1 LALNEKRTALG
12 LSWPRVA
19 DQLWAQSAA
28 LNGRR
33 RDHRLRWA
41 LKLLYVALDEKRRR
55 DGLTWIALGGSPG
68 QLTGLRTAKYAA
80 TMDLAMRI
88 TQWLGRPAADFV
100 YPAAWLAAGHC
111 LAAGQPPTR

>member
-41 LKLLYVALDEKRRR
+41 LKLLYVALDEKRRQE
-55 DGLTWIALGGSPG
+55 DMT
-68 QLTGLRTAKYAA
+68 
-80 TMDLAMRI
+80 
-88 TQWLGRPAADFV
+88 
-100 YPAAWLAAGHC
+100 
-111 LAAGQPPTR
+111 